1 MTQAQY
7 STQEQLQELVQ
18 LANKNG
24 LYDAAD
30 VVQNLLNK
38 RVAAHPK
45 QEDTTP
51 PRVDWEAFQNDSIGE
66 FRVAHIQ
73 GQDYPF
79 FIVKESDTRYQVLY
93 NLKEL
98 GLIEFVGGAPAWKIT
113 QDDQEQ
119 VSVTTLR
126 HAVHVLAI
134 QLWNQQHDPL
144 GEAIPEPSKNSPALR
159 LRTAQTWSPSGRLM
173 FEAHY
178 EGRQHSFYLVRELR
192 EPGGLVYNVTTE
204 DGKILGFIVPY
215 RSGWDV
221 TRGGQKTV
229 KVDTL
234 LEGTKLIVH
243 RVVVLSYHKSEI
255 SFESRCT

>member
-38 RVAAHPK
+38 RDAAHPK
-45 QEDTTP
+45 QEDP
-51 PRVDWEAFQNDSIGE
+51 ASPRIDWEAFQNDNIGE
-66 FRVAHIQ
+66 FRVAYIQ
-73 GQDYPF
+73 GQEYPF
-79 FIVKESDTRYQVLY
+79 FIVKESDTRYQVLF

-98 GLIEFVGGAPAWKIT
+98 ALIEFVGGAPGLAWKIT
-113 QDDQEQ
+113 QDGHEPIS
-119 VSVTTLR
+119 VSTLR
-126 HAVHVLAI
+126 HAIHVLAI
-134 QLWNQQHDPL
+134 QLWNQQVQDL
-144 GEAIPEPSKNSPALR
+144 MGEKSPEPSKKSSALR

-178 EGRQHSFYLVRELR
+178 EGRQYNFYLVRELR
-192 EPGGLVYNVTTE
+192 EQGGLVYNVIAE
-204 DGKILGFIVPY
+204 DGKILGFIVPN
-215 RSGWDV
+215 RPGWDV
-221 TRGGQKTV
+221 TRGDQKTV

-234 LEGTKLIVH
+234 LAGMKLIVH
-243 RVVVLSYHKSEI
+243 RVVVLADV
-255 SFESRCT
+255 